1 MKFCVFII
9 FDFNLINLLMKSKS
23 IKLIRIILLCSLVVM
38 ILFELV
44 MDTHCIVNKN
54 KKGNFLLYI

>member
-1 MKFCVFII
+1 
-9 FDFNLINLLMKSKS
+9 MKSKS
-23 IKLIRIILLCSLVVM
+23 IKLIRIILLCSLVAM

-54 KKGNFLLYI
+54 KNGNLLLYI